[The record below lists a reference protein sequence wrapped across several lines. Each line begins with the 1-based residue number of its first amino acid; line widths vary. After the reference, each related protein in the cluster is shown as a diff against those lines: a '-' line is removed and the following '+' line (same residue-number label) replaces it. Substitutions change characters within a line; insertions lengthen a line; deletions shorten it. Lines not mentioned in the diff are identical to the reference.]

1 MKYIQTLL
9 LIITLTSFSQNRKYQ
24 ITYDFTQNAKDIKLI
39 TNIKTYLTGNG
50 QVSVY
55 EEDFANIKSKSSDE
69 NLISIKTLN
78 NPIFYKDLQN
88 KKAIFNDQI
97 KMKFF
102 NIVDAGITF
111 DWKIEQE
118 TKIIL
123 GYNCQK
129 ATIRFRGR
137 DFVVY
142 FTSEIPFSDGPWKF
156 SGLPGLILEVK
167 SDDPLHTYD
176 IIAEK
181 IEFKDSK
188 EKIDNIYLN
197 QDTITYEE
205 FLKIYMRKYEES
217 ISNMDSN
224 GFTRGMNK
232 GFMEFYITE

>member
-9 LIITLTSFSQNRKYQ
+9 LIFTLVSFSQNRGYQ
-24 ITYDFTQNAKDIKLI
+24 VTYDFKQNAKDIKLI
-39 TNIKTYLTGNG
+39 THIKTYLTGNG
-50 QVSVY
+50 QISVY
-55 EEDFANIKSKSSDE
+55 EEDFANMKNKSSDE
-69 NLISIKTLN
+69 NLMSIKTLN
-78 NPIFYKDLQN
+78 NPFYYKELQD

-118 TKIIL
+118 TTIIL

-129 ATIRFRGR
+129 ATLHFRGR
-137 DFVVY
+137 DFIVY
-142 FTSEIPFSDGPWKF
+142 FTSEIPFSDGPWKL

-167 SDDPLHTYD
+167 SDDAIAAFD

-181 IEFKDSK
+181 IEFKESQG
-188 EKIDNIYLN
+188 KIDNIYLN
-197 QDTITYEE
+197 QNTITYEE
-205 FLKIYMRKYEES
+205 FLKMYRRKYEES

-232 GFMEFYITE
+232 GFMEIYITD